1 MRRLRGAAE
10 FCKLVSYTFDAACCD
25 ILRAYLYL
33 DFLACH
39 IHLNMKRELRTSGYI
54 PLYVAAFLLLFFP
67 YGFLAS
73 GLLIALAFADM
84 LFGY

>member
-1 MRRLRGAAE
+1 
-10 FCKLVSYTFDAACCD
+10 
-25 ILRAYLYL
+25 
-33 DFLACH
+33 
-39 IHLNMKRELRTSGYI
+39 MKRELRTSGYI